1 MRREQGGD
9 LVWEIEQARLETS
22 HEAFDRMSFA
32 RHALD
37 LIAPDVARI
46 ALCEGIF
53 RVRVEVG
60 RAWGDPRGG
69 RWAMISVPPR
79 ASRRAIALA
88 MSELADAN
96 VRPYVLDVLLHG

>member
-1 MRREQGGD
+1 MRHEQGD
-9 LVWEIEQARLETS
+9 LVWEIEHARLEAST
-22 HEAFDRMSFA
+22 EAFDRMSFA
-32 RHALD
+32 RHALE
-37 LIAPDVARI
+37 LIAPAHATI

-53 RVRVEVG
+53 RVRVETG
-60 RAWGDPRGG
+60 RAWGNPRGG

-88 MSELADAN
+88 MAELADEG